1 MSLFYRIAEQRIRD
15 AVEQG
20 EFESLPNAGQP
31 LDLEDETWIPEDL
44 RMVYRMLKNAGF
56 VPPELELHNEIL
68 SMRRMINSLD
78 DNAER
83 TRKVRELNFKLLKLE
98 EMTGRRF
105 QWERFPEYEDSFYRK
120 LIPD

>member
-1 MSLFYRIAEQRIRD
+1 MSLFYRIAEQRIRE

-105 QWERFPEYEDSFYRK
+105 QWERFPEYEDSLYRK